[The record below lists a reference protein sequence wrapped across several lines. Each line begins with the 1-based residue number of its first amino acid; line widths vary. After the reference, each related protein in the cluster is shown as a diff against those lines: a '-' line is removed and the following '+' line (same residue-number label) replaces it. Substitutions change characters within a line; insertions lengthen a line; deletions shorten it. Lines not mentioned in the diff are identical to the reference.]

1 MPRAVLKCL
10 HGNLLGKCKICPEKF
25 FEEKYWV
32 EGWALDA
39 YTKRNGR
46 SENGELVNV
55 VKYRLHNQPIEAAQ
69 KAEILLTCLREFLL
83 KVYPITYRPFDTLMH
98 PPSNTKREFHLT
110 HFIADQL
117 AGNNM
122 INRSSEIVKS
132 KPHITVKTMSGK
144 ERAQTLHK
152 SMQVIPNQALP
163 NPNGILIIDDVLGT
177 GNTAKETC
185 RALQECWPDTP
196 RYYVSLTYLLDWD
209 ATR

>member
-1 MPRAVLKCL
+1 MPRALAKCL
-10 HGNLLGKCKICPEKF
+10 HGNFIGKCGFCPERF
-25 FEEKYWV
+25 FKEKHWV

-55 VKYRLHNQPIEAAQ
+55 VKYRLHNQPIEASV
-69 KAEILLTCLREFLL
+69 KAEILLLRLLEFLV
-83 KVYPITYRPFDTLMH
+83 KIYPIAYRPFDTLVH

-110 HFIADQL
+110 HFIADRL
-117 AGNNM
+117 AGPNM

-132 KPHITVKTMSGK
+132 KPHVTVKTMSGK
-144 ERAQTLHK
+144 ERVKTLYK
-152 SMQVIPNQALP
+152 SMQVIPNKALP
-163 NPNGILIIDDVLGT
+163 KPKGILIIDDVLGT

-185 RALQECWPDTP
+185 RALQECWPNAP

-209 ATR
+209 NGQ

>member
-1 MPRAVLKCL
+1 MPRALAKCL
-10 HGNLLGKCKICPEKF
+10 HGNFIGKCGFCPERF
-25 FEEKYWV
+25 FKEKHWV

-55 VKYRLHNQPIEAAQ
+55 VKYCLHNQPIEASV
-69 KAEILLTCLREFLL
+69 KAEILLLRLLEFLV
-83 KVYPITYRPFDTLMH
+83 KIYPIAYRPFDTLVH

-110 HFIADQL
+110 HFIADRL
-117 AGNNM
+117 AGPNM

-132 KPHITVKTMSGK
+132 KPHVTVKTMSGK
-144 ERAQTLHK
+144 ERVKTLHK

-163 NPNGILIIDDVLGT
+163 KPKGILIIDDVLGT

-185 RALQECWPDTP
+185 RALQECWPNAP

-209 ATR
+209 NGQ